1 MSQKVLQISA
11 EDAKYIDPKQIASLT
26 MIDGSTIYVTDE
38 AEDGF
43 VEENQEGVEQA
54 ASEQVQTQQQ
64 QPLRGL
70 GTNLAL
76 GAAAVGAAALG
87 AAALGKAIARPR
99 PMVGMMGAPMMGGP
113 MMGGPMM
120 GRPMMGAPMRPMGPP
135 PMRGPMMGPM
145 RRF

>member
-11 EDAKYIDPKQIASLT
+11 EDAKYIDPNQIASITLT
-26 MIDGSTIYVTDE
+26 DGTQIIVKE
-38 AEDGF
+38 AAEAQEF
-43 VEENQEGVEQA
+43 VEESNQNEGQYTTEQT
-54 ASEQVQTQQQ
+54 EQKQ

-87 AAALGKAIARPR
+87 AAALGSAMRPR
-99 PMVGMMGAPMMGGP
+99 PMMGP
-113 MMGGPMM
+113 MMGP
-120 GRPMMGAPMRPMGPP
+120 RPMMGPPMMGPPMMRP

-145 RRF
+145 MGPPMRGPMGRRF